1 VDPEPSRLKATLVVL
16 AMNGAALLGI
26 VLVVLGITSDDP
38 PALWWLGF
46 PLAVVCAPL
55 AVLGMRFRMRS
66 PEERQRYVD
75 GLRARAAANESTAN
89 RRKVA
94 RDATRHKK
102 QVLQTGMDG
111 TAIVTFLA
119 DANAGDES
127 RHLVYLELRVAVG
140 GAPPYEVRTGE
151 WLTPA
156 STGSVAPGREL
167 VVKVDP
173 ASPERVAVDWERS
186 LRLRA

>member
-1 VDPEPSRLKATLVVL
+1 MD
-16 AMNGAALLGI
+16 GAAVLGI
-26 VLVVLGITSDDP
+26 VLVVLGFTSDDP

-46 PLAVVCAPL
+46 PLAIVCAPL

-75 GLRARAAANESTAN
+75 GLRARADAVESTAG
-89 RRKVA
+89 RGKVA

-102 QVLQTGMDG
+102 QVLKTGVDG
-111 TAIVTFLA
+111 TAIITFLA
-119 DANAGDES
+119 DGNAGNEF
-127 RHLVYLELRVAVG
+127 RHLVYLELSVAVG
-140 GAPPYEVRTGE
+140 GAPPYDVRTGE
-151 WLTPA
+151 WLNAA

-173 ASPERVAVDWERS
+173 AVPTRVAVDWERS
-186 LRLRA
+186 LRLR